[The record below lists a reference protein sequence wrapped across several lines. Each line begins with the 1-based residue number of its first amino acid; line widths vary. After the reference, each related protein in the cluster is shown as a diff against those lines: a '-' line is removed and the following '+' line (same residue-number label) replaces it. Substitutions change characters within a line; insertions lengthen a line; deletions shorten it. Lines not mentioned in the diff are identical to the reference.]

1 MIQRCDQSPP
11 HIQMERFGKTMKN
24 LTKRV
29 SAFTAAIVIA
39 ACTACAAVS
48 ADDNDTYVYVTIS
61 DGALEVAAKPVSVYD
76 VDSDGA
82 LTINDALYCA
92 HEAFY
97 EGGADAGYASAQSDW
112 GLSLSKLWGIENG
125 GSYGYYV
132 NNTSA
137 MSLADPV
144 KSGDYVN
151 AFVYTDTAAFSDK
164 YCFFDTAYVSG
175 VEGGDITLTLSGAG
189 YDENWNPVTSPLSG
203 AIITVD
209 GADTDCVTDENGNTT
224 ITLDA
229 GAHVIS
235 ARSAEM
241 SLVPPVCT
249 AEISETAPQTGSG
262 IMIALTGIISM
273 AGAII
278 GYKKHEK

>member
-1 MIQRCDQSPP
+1 
-11 HIQMERFGKTMKN
+11 MERFGKTMKN

-209 GADTDCVTDENGNTT
+209 GADTDCVTDENGNAT

-241 SLVPPVCT
+241 TLVPPVCT

-262 IMIALTGIISM
+262 IMLALTGIISM

>member
-1 MIQRCDQSPP
+1 
-11 HIQMERFGKTMKN
+11 MKK

-29 SAFTAAIVIA
+29 SALTAALLIT
-39 ACTACAAVS
+39 ACTAGFAVS
-48 ADDNDTYVYVTIS
+48 AEDSDTYVYVTIS
-61 DGALEVAAKPVSVYD
+61 DGALEVAAKPVNVYD
-76 VDSDGA
+76 ADSDGA

-97 EGGADAGYASAQSDW
+97 EGGVDAGYASAQSDW

-132 NNTSA
+132 NNASA

-151 AFVYTDTAAFSDK
+151 AFVYTDTTAFSDK
-164 YCFFDTAYVSG
+164 YCFFDNAYVSA
-175 VEGGDITLTLSGAG
+175 VEGSDITLTLNGAG
-189 YDENWNPVTSPLSG
+189 YDENWNPVTAPLAG

-209 GADTDCVTDENGNTT
+209 GADTDYVTDENGSAT

-229 GAHVIS
+229 GSHVIS
-235 ARSAEM
+235 ARSADTT
-241 SLVPPVCT
+241 LVPPVCT
-249 AEISETAPQTGSG
+249 AEISETAPQTGAG
-262 IMIALTGIISM
+262 IMLALTGTLSM
-273 AGAII
+273 AGMII
-278 GYKKHEK
+278 GYKKHEN